1 MLLNAIRLFE
11 ASCLISEQQLVGGGK
26 NIFVKCAGLDRKD
39 FKCTFIEDSASEHV
53 EEAQP

>member
-39 FKCTFIEDSASEHV
+39 FKCTFIEDSASIHV